1 MRLRPSRERGFG
13 LVMVMAAVVS
23 LGILAIVFIQ
33 KISNQANL
41 SKLAVSMSYRDAV
54 LNYYFGVAANRHS
67 YECTKQ
73 NVTALK
79 NYVEGISISLGQQA
93 LSIYDVASPCA
104 VLIPSTG
111 LGFNLGDEYPVANP
125 SSSPCSGRAFCLQP
139 EVKATGNGNE
149 VEVILTISFEPDII
163 KGVGMKM
170 KDVSRQLWFNRT
182 IQKNCATTLGQ
193 KAVIEAAFDK
203 KDKVNEGIVCS
214 PHTLIQPPLSG
225 GSHVAKCPLT
235 SGGGQTGVVGFN
247 SVTGLTRCGG
257 PDHIV
262 LNPTNVTDCNSTGDG
277 ILGVDGAGNVICSS
291 GRNRYGAVAGGCSTH
306 QAITGIDASGI
317 TGCRNISPGD
327 PGPRGRDGIQLR
339 WYEHRCQ
346 YNSSGGSPSNIHCH
360 QDSDCLDSSC
370 GTILYDG
377 KCADGNYCKTGNPS
391 CTGCH
396 NGTCQ
401 NGGGSCSS
409 DSDCTGSCGSKTC
422 RGTITSC
429 SSSSSSDCNSYYCSS
444 GKCSQDSSISCSSDS
459 DCRICS
465 STCQKGGGSCST
477 DSDCTLPPGNCPAL
491 PSGQHVKH
499 CHGWSNVICQSDS
512 DCVNTCG
519 GQYYCPNSPTCY
531 SGGFLPL

>member
-1 MRLRPSRERGFG
+1 
-13 LVMVMAAVVS
+13 MVMAAVVS

-262 LNPTNVTDCNSTGDG
+262 LNPTNVTDCNSPGDA
-277 ILGVDGAGNVICSS
+277 IDGVDSSGNVICSS
-291 GRNRYGAVAGGCSTH
+291 SRNRYGAAASGCSTH

-317 TGCRNISPGD
+317 TGCRNIPPGD
-327 PGPRGRDGIQLR
+327 PGPRGRDGVLHR
-339 WYEHRCQ
+339 WGVKVCNY
-346 YNSSGGSPSNIHCH
+346 GGNYCSY
-360 QDSDCLDSSC
+360 DSDCPNTTCTDIIYVGTCEHASSQ
-370 GTILYDG
+370 
-377 KCADGNYCKTGNPS
+377 YCNTGGD
-391 CTGCH
+391 CTGCV
-396 NGTCQ
+396 NNVCL
-401 NGGGSCSS
+401 NGGQHCNMSDDCTDDCENYHCESSGNSCSY
-409 DSDCTGSCGSKTC
+409 DSDCTGTGYCQSSGYCSNNSSKSCNNSGDCDNDCVGTCDLSGSTC
-422 RGTITSC
+422 R
-429 SSSSSSDCNSYYCSS
+429 
-444 GKCSQDSSISCSSDS
+444 
-459 DCRICS
+459 
-465 STCQKGGGSCST
+465 GSCST
-477 DSDCTLPPGNCPAL
+477 PPGNCETL
-491 PSGQHVKH
+491 PLHLQPKACAGWTPERICVQNDD
-499 CHGWSNVICQSDS
+499 CHNSCGWK
-512 DCVNTCG
+512 
-519 GQYYCPNSPTCY
+519 YCPSSPNCY
-531 SGGFLPL
+531 TGGFLPL